1 MILELGFSDMAVSAE
16 PSVQAP
22 GTRLKVKQWIF
33 AGIQIWFEVVDA
45 AMELPIIHDAASA
58 ASALVNY
65 VGAVSVHF
73 YWIESSG
80 SAIYFSAVPRGWCCQ
95 HRVLHS

>member
-1 MILELGFSDMAVSAE
+1 MAVSAE

-33 AGIQIWFEVVDA
+33 AGIPIWFEVVDA

-65 VGAVSVHF
+65 VSAVSVHF
-73 YWIESSG
+73 YWIEMFRQRH
-80 SAIYFSAVPRGWCCQ
+80 ILQRCPPWL
-95 HRVLHS
+95 VLSTSCAPQLKVCPCIV